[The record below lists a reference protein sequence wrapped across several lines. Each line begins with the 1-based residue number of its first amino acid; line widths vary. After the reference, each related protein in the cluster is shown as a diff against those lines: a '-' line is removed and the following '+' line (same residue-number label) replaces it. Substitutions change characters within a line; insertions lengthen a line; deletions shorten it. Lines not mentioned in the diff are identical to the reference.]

1 MNIKDGRSSLE
12 IKGSNGLTVGLAAKE
27 GKGCPHKEET
37 ETAAV
42 SDRQRRGEGNER
54 GGNLR

>member
-1 MNIKDGRSSLE
+1 MNIKAGKSSPE

-27 GKGCPHKEET
+27 EKGHLHEEET

-42 SDRQRRGEGNER
+42 SGRQRVR
-54 GGNLR
+54 L